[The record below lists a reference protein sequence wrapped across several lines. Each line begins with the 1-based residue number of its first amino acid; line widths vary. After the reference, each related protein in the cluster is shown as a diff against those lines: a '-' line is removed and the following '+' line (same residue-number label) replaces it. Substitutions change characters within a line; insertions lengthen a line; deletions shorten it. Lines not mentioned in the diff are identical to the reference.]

1 MIYPKLVTAPI
12 AGPVEALFTALQQA
26 PRIGLLPSQFAQILS
41 SALKTGERVFDRRTG
56 KTRQQ
61 IGHSLTRQMGLDPS
75 FFKAGAGGGE
85 V

>member
-1 MIYPKLVTAPI
+1 MTAPI
-12 AGPVEALFTALQQA
+12 GGPVEALFAALQQA
-26 PRIGLLPSQFAQILS
+26 PRIGLLPTQFAQILDG
-41 SALKTGERVFDRRTG
+41 ALKTGERIFDRRTG

-61 IGHSLTRQMGLDPS
+61 IGHSLTRQMGLNPS